1 MQTWSAMYGI
11 IWLAYFEIILA
22 LFLPFDY
29 IINLAIHAVIAV
41 GLLGFAFY
49 IYRNVRL
56 TSCPDRIKRIT
67 RTTWNLS
74 KFQAVLGVVSC
85 VGDCVILGRP
95 LFKCDKFPP
104 RRQCSGHNLSG
115 FVLCDSLRYVGR
127 EGIPSGSCKVKSGST
142 PWMAD

>member
-11 IWLAYFEIILA
+11 IWLAFFEIVLV

-29 IINLAIHAVIAV
+29 IINLAIHVVIAV

-67 RTTWNLS
+67 KTTWNLS
-74 KFQAVLGVVSC
+74 IFQSVLGVALALGIALSWGGLYSSVISFLH
-85 VGDCVILGRP
+85 VGNALAIISQASSSATAFDMWEEKEFLAVP
-95 LFKCDKFPP
+95 AK
-104 RRQCSGHNLSG
+104 
-115 FVLCDSLRYVGR
+115 
-127 EGIPSGSCKVKSGST
+127 
-142 PWMAD
+142 